1 MVCMTGVM
9 NQQLPMTRVALVANT
24 EQTGVYWER
33 QIRLATHLH
42 CPWSSENERDLCL
55 LAAERE
61 AHMGERH
68 LLVLILLT

>member
-1 MVCMTGVM
+1 M
-9 NQQLPMTRVALVANT
+9 QSRF
-24 EQTGVYWER
+24 
-33 QIRLATHLH
+33 ATNLH
-42 CPWSSENERDLCL
+42 CPQASENKRNLCL